1 MWLFV
6 QKSQTSSPTISLPL
20 VAQMGKNL
28 PAVTGDWGLIPGL
41 GRSPGEGNSYP
52 LQHSRLENSMD
63 RGAWWATVYEVAK
76 SWTRL
81 SMHVRLKKRH
91 MCRDPLSMLHAAHR
105 GAVTV
110 PAGPGGGT
118 PFPKWLSAGKAAR
131 DIDRDVACFQPLAD

>member
-1 MWLFV
+1 
-6 QKSQTSSPTISLPL
+6 
-20 VAQMGKNL
+20 
-28 PAVTGDWGLIPGL
+28 
-41 GRSPGEGNSYP
+41 
-52 LQHSRLENSMD
+52 MD